1 MEVVQLKTKKPVA
14 FLKNK
19 HSIPLMGFLGG
30 SDGRESA
37 YNAEDLGLIPGSGRS
52 PRRKCLPTPVFL
64 PAEFHEQHTNF
75 Y

>member
-37 YNAEDLGLIPGSGRS
+37 YNAGDMGLIPGSGRC
-52 PRRKCLPTPVFL
+52 PLG
-64 PAEFHEQHTNF
+64 
-75 Y
+75 